1 MNNST
6 CNIKLAKTQ
15 VHKIQQSGRF
25 LGRLLTQLRK
35 TGSPL
40 MKTVLKLLGKI
51 VLIPLGLTAAASAT
65 YSAIQKN
72 IFGSGM
78 TTLTISNKEMNDIM
92 KIVKPLKESA
102 LLTKKVSA
110 AIKVE
115 TKEQNSLFLSM
126 LLGRL
131 GANLLGNL
139 FIRNAQ
145 LEQVRARLEQAKIF
159 NTSASFN

>member
-1 MNNST
+1 MNNSP

-15 VHKIQQSGRF
+15 VHKIQQSERF
-25 LGRLLTQLRK
+25 LGRLLTPLRK

-51 VLIPLGLTAAASAT
+51 VLIPLGLTAAASPT

-78 TTLTISNKEMNDIM
+78 PTLIISNKEMNDIM

-139 FIRNAQ
+139 CIRNAR

-159 NTSASFN
+159 DTSTSFN